1 MPPTIW
7 RTITWSNSSNPYH
20 PLRLQQGNYSHMKG
34 EVMEGWWSG
43 DDDDDGDDLPSP
55 EAKSAS
61 RLALPKKN
69 RGWRR
74 LRDEKQRKD
83 FRSGVSASGGKI
95 RAKVGHQG
103 VWAPP
108 RRPPARPRGAR
119 PQGAWA
125 PPGPPL
131 APLLA
136 PGSFGCVDFLWF
148 FVDFSEIPKN
158 PFSCTQ

>member
-1 MPPTIW
+1 
-7 RTITWSNSSNPYH
+7 
-20 PLRLQQGNYSHMKG
+20 
-34 EVMEGWWSG
+34 MEGGWSG

-83 FRSGVSASGGKI
+83 FRSGISASGGKI

-103 VWAPP
+103 AWDLPRRHPGVARGGGAPTGRPGTPWPP
-108 RRPPARPRGAR
+108 RWPH
-119 PQGAWA
+119 
-125 PPGPPL
+125 
-131 APLLA
+131 
-136 PGSFGCVDFLWF
+136 F
-148 FVDFSEIPKN
+148 
-158 PFSCTQ
+158 